1 MINRLTRMLSICSSI
16 LLLAATLS
24 AQSASEGISARSLDA
39 CDVVWSTPGK
49 TSEDSMPLG
58 NGDIGLNVWT
68 EANGDIVF
76 YVSKTD
82 TWSEK
87 LGSKSH
93 HPKVGRVRLSLLPNG
108 EKLTPDFHIKQV
120 LRFRTGEIHIEIN
133 ETKILIWVD
142 ANHPVVHVN
151 ATSSRDTSL
160 RVTLDPW
167 RTEASV
173 ISADTVV
180 DHPGNRLQWYHS
192 NGRTGNPLT
201 DNLTF
206 GAAIL
211 GENLKRKDSRT
222 LESAAPSLKSDL
234 SIHVLTAVDSQ
245 NNPWANQLDKQVQ
258 IESAAPS
265 AIALE
270 EHKKWWAGFWNRSWI
285 FLSGPPEAA
294 KITQGYICQRFLYAC
309 AGRGAYPIK
318 FNGSIFTVD
327 HPTYKIGKDKNGVE
341 QVGVNADYRV
351 WGEYTF
357 QNTRLIYWPML
368 AAGDFEMM
376 LPLFQMYQKVLSKNA
391 ELVKKFYKHEGSYF
405 MEYAGLGGGI
415 QEVKPTDK
423 ASFFT
428 FYFSPVLELS
438 AMMLDFYDYTRDKA
452 FARDMLLPMVEAG
465 LTFFEQHFP
474 RDASGKLLLDK
485 DNAIEMFWGAR
496 NGLPDIAGLH
506 YDLTKLLA
514 LPDDVLAP
522 ARKAHWQKLK
532 DILPP
537 VPTGNYSV
545 ATEGKNKIYT
555 TVAATEQ
562 PVILPFEAGQ
572 THQAHN
578 GENAELYAIFPF
590 RLYGVRKPEYE
601 MALRTFERREFK
613 SSGCWRQ
620 DPVQSAL
627 LGLTDQAAKNV
638 TTCLTRSDPEQ
649 RFPGFWVKGNDY
661 SPDMDNGGNG
671 QLALQL
677 MLMQT
682 EDRKI
687 YLLPAWP
694 KEWNADFRLHA
705 PLNTVV
711 TGRVEA
717 GKIVKLDVTP
727 PERRADVINLNE
739 PIKK

>member
-1 MINRLTRMLSICSSI
+1 MNHRHILLLVSS
-16 LLLAATLS
+16 LLLAAALS
-24 AQSASEGISARSLDA
+24 AQSASEGVSTSALDA

-87 LGSKSH
+87 LGSKYH

-108 EKLTPDFHIKQV
+108 EKLAPDFHIKQV

-142 ANHPVVHVN
+142 ANHPVIHVN

-192 NGRTGNPLT
+192 NGRTENPLT

-211 GENLKRKDSRT
+211 GENLKKKDSRT

-245 NNPWANQLDKQVQ
+245 NNPWANQLDKQIQ
-258 IESAAPS
+258 IESAVPS

-270 EHKKWWAGFWNRSWI
+270 EHKKWWAAFWNRSWI
-285 FLSGPPEAA
+285 FLSGPPETA

-341 QVGVNADYRV
+341 QVGVNADYRF

-357 QNTRLIYWPML
+357 QNTRLIYWPMP

-415 QEVKPTDK
+415 QEVKPTDN

-452 FARDMLLPMVEAG
+452 FAQDILLPMVESG

-522 ARKAHWQKLK
+522 TRKAHWQKLK

-572 THQAHN
+572 TQQAHN

-590 RLYGVRKPEYE
+590 RLYGARKPEYE

-682 EDRKI
+682 EGRKI

-727 PERRADVINLNE
+727 PERRADVIILNE

>member
-1 MINRLTRMLSICSSI
+1 
-16 LLLAATLS
+16 
-24 AQSASEGISARSLDA
+24 
-39 CDVVWSTPGK
+39 
-49 TSEDSMPLG
+49 
-58 NGDIGLNVWT
+58 
-68 EANGDIVF
+68 
-76 YVSKTD
+76 
-82 TWSEK
+82 
-87 LGSKSH
+87 
-93 HPKVGRVRLSLLPNG
+93 VGRVRLA
-108 EKLTPDFHIKQV
+108 LTPSPFVKGQPFRQELK
-120 LRFRTGEIHIEIN
+120 LRDGMLEITGGAPGGTTVAKVWI
-133 ETKILIWVD
+133 D
-142 ANHPVVHVN
+142 ANHPVIHVN

-192 NGRTGNPLT
+192 NGRTENPLT

-211 GENLKRKDSRT
+211 GENLKKKDSRT

-245 NNPWANQLDKQVQ
+245 NNPWANQLDKQIQ
-258 IESAAPS
+258 IESAVPS

-270 EHKKWWAGFWNRSWI
+270 EHKKWWAAFWNRSWI
-285 FLSGPPEAA
+285 FLSGPPETA

-341 QVGVNADYRV
+341 QVGVNADYRF

-357 QNTRLIYWPML
+357 QNTRLIYWPMP

-415 QEVKPTDK
+415 QEVKPTDN

-452 FARDMLLPMVEAG
+452 FAQDILLPMVESG

-514 LPDDVLAP
+514 LPDDLLPP
-522 ARKAHWQKLK
+522 ARKAHWQKLR

-537 VPTGNYSV
+537 IPTGKYSV
-545 ATEGKNKIYT
+545 ATEGKSKLYT

-590 RLYGVRKPEYE
+590 RLYGARKPEYE

-682 EDRKI
+682 EGRKI

-727 PERRADVINLNE
+727 PERRADVIILNE